1 MLTDGYQ
8 DDVIAVLIDDD
19 HAFHRADTDIRSDR
33 VLQKVIGSLWLPNFR
48 PVLDVLLRVICRSFS
63 AGVDKGVISQ
73 PKLRS
78 SGSWEIFIHSV
89 ERAHRKCL

>member
-33 VLQKVIGSLWLPNFR
+33 VLQKVIGSLWLPNFS
-48 PVLDVLLRVICRSFS
+48 PVLVVLLRVICHSFS
-63 AGVDKGVISQ
+63 AGADKGVISQ

-78 SGSWEIFIHSV
+78 SGFGKFIIPHGKPK
-89 ERAHRKCL
+89 RTQCP